1 MSNVVNFLECLGRDV
16 DLREADKS
24 ALLRTMIDAEIAPQ
38 VRVAI
43 LAGDRVALETL
54 LASRSITC
62 CGVFPGKEEEDES
75 EEEPSKDDEEIVGL
89 DRIRSVA

>member
-1 MSNVVNFLECLGRDV
+1 
-16 DLREADKS
+16 
-24 ALLRTMIDAEIAPQ
+24 MIDAEIAPRI
-38 VRVAI
+38 RVAI

-75 EEEPSKDDEEIVGL
+75 EEEPSKDDEEIVGV
-89 DRIRSVA
+89 DRIRRIALLLSAGAAIHASRSRATLLSRRVSEM